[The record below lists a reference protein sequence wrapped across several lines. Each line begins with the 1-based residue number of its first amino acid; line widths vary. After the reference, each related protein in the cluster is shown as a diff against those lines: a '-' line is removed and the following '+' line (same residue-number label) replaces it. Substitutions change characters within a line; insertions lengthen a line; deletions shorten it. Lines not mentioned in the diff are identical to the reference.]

1 MEEIKV
7 VINITKHEWEYL
19 NKLVE
24 NGDQLGHYERLLV
37 NGTPIE
43 PSMVRYEGD
52 GYADGEMVYDIAR
65 CPNCDYTYEADDL
78 IWNEP
83 FCPRCGQALNWE
95 PEE

>member
-24 NGDQLGHYERLLV
+24 NRDQLGHYERLLV

-43 PSMVRYEGD
+43 PEMVRYEGD
-52 GYADGEMVYDIAR
+52 GYADGEMVYDYAY
-65 CPNCDYTYEADDL
+65 CPNCNHETEIDSENWGSL
-78 IWNEP
+78 
-83 FCPRCGQALNWE
+83 FCPECGQALKWE
-95 PEE
+95 DE

>member
-1 MEEIKV
+1 MEEIEV

-43 PSMVRYEGD
+43 PEMVRYEGD
-52 GYADGEMVYDIAR
+52 GYADGEMVYDYAY
-65 CPNCDYTYEADDL
+65 CPNCNHETEIDSENWGSL
-78 IWNEP
+78 
-83 FCPRCGQALNWE
+83 FCPECGQALKWE
-95 PEE
+95 NE